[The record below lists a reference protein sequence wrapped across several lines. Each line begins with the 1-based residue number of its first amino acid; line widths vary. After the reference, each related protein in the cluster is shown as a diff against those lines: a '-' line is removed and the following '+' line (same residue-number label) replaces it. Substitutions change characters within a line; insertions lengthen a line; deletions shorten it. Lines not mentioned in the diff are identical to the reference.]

1 MQTFKDQSKYNTIT
15 VVPTG
20 LPKVINIIP
29 QALKRLAS
37 YDITVIILE
46 FSLVKTHNRCNVTAR
61 PF

>member
-37 YDITVIILE
+37 YDITVI
-46 FSLVKTHNRCNVTAR
+46 NVGI
-61 PF
+61 FLG